1 MIRALKLV
9 DFSSISAGALP
20 SGGRDRRERHP
31 SMLRAAAGRGNPAVA
46 DRRQRTGIARRA
58 GVVCWLGFQGITEWT
73 VMQIV
78 DHVIIGLVVSVI
90 DDGWK
95 RLPMMI
101 APRVSLRWR
110 VGLSRRVVLRPS
122 LSRPTLRGRSHIRD
136 DNERMVDF
144 SVYRSPFH

>member
-1 MIRALKLV
+1 VIRALKLV

-78 DHVIIGLVVSVI
+78 DHVIIGFVVSV
-90 DDGWK
+90 
-95 RLPMMI
+95 LM
-101 APRVSLRWR
+101 
-110 VGLSRRVVLRPS
+110 
-122 LSRPTLRGRSHIRD
+122 
-136 DNERMVDF
+136 
-144 SVYRSPFH
+144 